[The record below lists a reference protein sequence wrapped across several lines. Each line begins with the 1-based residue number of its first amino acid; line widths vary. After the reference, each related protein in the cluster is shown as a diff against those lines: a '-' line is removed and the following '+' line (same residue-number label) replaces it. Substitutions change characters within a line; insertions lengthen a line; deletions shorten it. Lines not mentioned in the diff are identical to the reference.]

1 MTKNTNGGLRLVM
14 VICGL
19 GLLLL
24 SGCAGAGSESAA
36 REEKWGIS
44 DDEYYQNFDESVAR
58 RQQPFTRTE
67 LTRVISDGALAVEKT
82 KAGDDPEAA
91 FNFMVDERGWDEDR
105 LNYIWIK
112 ISYIAAQLSG
122 KDLSPGQTRFYYAL
136 APTPQEVGM
145 VNTHLDALA
154 ELLPHFP
161 R

>member
-1 MTKNTNGGLRLVM
+1 MVKSMNGGLRLAVM
-14 VICGL
+14 ICGL

-24 SGCAGAGSESAA
+24 PGCAGSESAA

-44 DDEYYQNFDESVAR
+44 DAEYDQNFDESVAR

-67 LTRVISDGALAVEKT
+67 LTRIMSDGAIAAEKT
-82 KAGDDPEAA
+82 TGDDDPEAA

-105 LNYIWIK
+105 LNYILIK
-112 ISYIAAQLSG
+112 TSYIAAELRG
-122 KDLSPGQTRFYYAL
+122 KDFSPGQARFYHAL

-145 VNTHLDALA
+145 VGAHLDAVA

>member
-1 MTKNTNGGLRLVM
+1 MSRNISCGLRLALAV
-14 VICGL
+14 CGL

-24 SGCAGAGSESAA
+24 SGCAGSESAA

-44 DDEYYQNFDESVAR
+44 DDEYYQEFDESVIG

-67 LTRVISDGALAVEKT
+67 LTRIMSDGAFAVEKT
-82 KAGDDPEAA
+82 TGNDDPEAA

-105 LNYIWIK
+105 LNYIFIK
-112 ISYIAAQLSG
+112 VSYIAAQLRG
-122 KDLSPGQTRFYYAL
+122 KEFSPGQARFYHAL

-145 VNTHLDALA
+145 VNTHLDALTR
-154 ELLPHFP
+154 LLPHFP